1 MPSPLQTTIRT
12 IWQHP
17 HWPALHFDA
26 TTLAPA
32 LDAARLEQGK
42 LLGMMAAIGLGQG
55 QALALALWEQEAL
68 ATAAIEGEKLDLAA
82 VRSSVSKRLGLAGTT
97 PQDRSVDGLIEVM
110 QDATTG
116 FEAVLDDDRLWRW
129 QSALFPGGTSGVR
142 RIAVGRYR
150 DHLDAMEIVSGPI
163 GREVVHY
170 TAPPSGQVAGEMA
183 KFLDWFEAT
192 RPGAPSA
199 AQGATPNTVP
209 LNGLLRAGLAHLWF
223 ESIHP
228 FEDGNGRLGRAVVDL
243 ALAQD
248 LGTSSSTRALGMAR
262 PMLAARAA
270 YYDALS
276 AAQNASQK
284 AQSNT
289 QARPDAALNVT
300 PWLLWFV
307 STFNQGCINSQAV
320 VNQALEKANFRLLA
334 AQQGVNE
341 RQRKVLDRL
350 LEAGHEGLGGG
361 FLGGMTT
368 DKYSKITGASKP
380 TASRDLVDLLDK
392 GLLRVEGLGK
402 ATRYA
407 IAIGSWHQPVID
419 AVP

>member
-1 MPSPLQTTIRT
+1 MSSLSLTTIRT

-17 HWPALHFDA
+17 EWPALHFDA
-26 TTLAPA
+26 ATLAPA

-42 LLGMMAAIGLGQG
+42 LLGLMAALGLGQG
-55 QALALALWEQEAL
+55 QALAQALWEQEAL
-68 ATAAIEGEKLDLAA
+68 ATAAIEGEKLDLVA
-82 VRSSVSKRLGLAGTT
+82 VRSSVSKRLGLAGAT
-97 PQDRSVDGLIEVM
+97 PQDRTVDGLIEVM

-116 FEAVLDDDRLWRW
+116 FAAVLDDDRLWRW

-170 TAPPSGQVAGEMA
+170 TAPPSAQVAGEMA
-183 KFLDWFEAT
+183 QFLNWFEAT

-199 AQGATPNTVP
+199 AQGTTPNTVP

-248 LGTSSSTRALGMAR
+248 LGTCTRALGMAR

-270 YYDALS
+270 YYDALN
-276 AAQNASQK
+276 AAQTVNPM
-284 AQSNT
+284 AQLDRSL
-289 QARPDAALNVT
+289 DVT

-307 STFNQGCINSQAV
+307 HTFTQGCISSQAV
-320 VNQALEKANFRLLA
+320 VNQAIEKANFRLRA
-334 AQQGVNE
+334 AQCGVSE

-350 LEAGHEGLGGG
+350 LEAGHEELGGG

-380 TASRDLVDLLDK
+380 TASRDLVDMLDK
-392 GLLRVEGLGK
+392 GLLRVEGVGK

-407 IAIGSWHQPVID
+407 IAIDSWHQPATY

>member
-1 MPSPLQTTIRT
+1 MPPPSQTTIRS

-26 TTLAPA
+26 AALAPA
-32 LDAARLEQGK
+32 LDAARLAQGK
-42 LLGMMAAIGLGQG
+42 LLGLLGAVGLN
-55 QALALALWEQEAL
+55 QAQELAGELWVQEAL
-68 ATAAIEGEKLDLAA
+68 STAAIEGEKLDLAA
-82 VRSSVSKRLGLAGTT
+82 VRSSVSQRLGLATAT
-97 PQDRSVDGLIEVM
+97 SSDRSVEGLIDVM
-110 QDATTG
+110 QDATQG
-116 FEAVLDDDRLWRW
+116 FAAVLDDDRLWRW

-150 DHLDAMEIVSGPI
+150 DHADAMEIVSGLL

-170 TAPPSGQVAGEMA
+170 TAPPSSQVALEMA
-183 KFLDWFEAT
+183 QFLVWFEST
-192 RPGAPSA
+192 RPGA
-199 AQGATPNTVP
+199 QGVAP

-228 FEDGNGRLGRAVVDL
+228 FEDGNGRLGRALVDM

-248 LGTSSSTRALGMAR
+248 LGASARVLGMAR

-270 YYDALS
+270 YYDALN
-276 AAQNASQK
+276 AAQTLNSEAPLE
-284 AQSNT
+284 
-289 QARPDAALNVT
+289 RALDVT

-307 STFNQGCINSQAV
+307 HTFTQGCISSQAV
-320 VNQALEKANFRLLA
+320 VNQALEKANYRLRA
-334 AQQGVNE
+334 AQCGVSA

-350 LEAGHEGLGGG
+350 LEAGHAALGGG
-361 FLGGMTT
+361 FLGGMST

-380 TASRDLVDLLDK
+380 TASRDLSDLLAK
-392 GLLRVEGLGK
+392 GLLRVEGVGK

-407 IAIGSWHQPVID
+407 IAIDHWRQPVTD
-419 AVP
+419 TGAPTVSPTP

>member
-1 MPSPLQTTIRT
+1 MPPPSQTTIRS

-26 TTLAPA
+26 AALAPA
-32 LDAARLEQGK
+32 LDAARLAQGK
-42 LLGMMAAIGLGQG
+42 LLGLLGAVGLN
-55 QALALALWEQEAL
+55 QAQELAGELWVQEAL
-68 ATAAIEGEKLDLAA
+68 STAAIEGEKLDLAA
-82 VRSSVSKRLGLAGTT
+82 VRSSVSQRLGLATAT
-97 PQDRSVDGLIEVM
+97 SSDRSVEGLIDVM
-110 QDATTG
+110 QDATQG
-116 FEAVLDDDRLWRW
+116 FAAVLDDDRLWRW

-150 DHLDAMEIVSGPI
+150 DHADAMEIVSGLL

-170 TAPPSGQVAGEMA
+170 TAPPSSQVALEMA
-183 KFLDWFEAT
+183 QFLVWFEST
-192 RPGAPSA
+192 RPGA
-199 AQGATPNTVP
+199 QGVAP

-228 FEDGNGRLGRAVVDL
+228 FEDGNGRLGRALVDM

-248 LGTSSSTRALGMAR
+248 LGTSARVLGMAR

-270 YYDALS
+270 YYDALN
-276 AAQNASQK
+276 AAQTLNSEAPLE
-284 AQSNT
+284 
-289 QARPDAALNVT
+289 RALDVT

-307 STFNQGCINSQAV
+307 HTFTQGCISSQAV
-320 VNQALEKANFRLLA
+320 VNQALEKANYRLRA
-334 AQQGVNE
+334 AQYGVSA

-350 LEAGHEGLGGG
+350 LEAGHAALGGG
-361 FLGGMTT
+361 FLGGMST

-380 TASRDLVDLLDK
+380 TASRDLSDLLAK
-392 GLLRVEGLGK
+392 GLLRVEGVGK

-407 IAIGSWHQPVID
+407 IAIDHWRQPVTD
-419 AVP
+419 TGAPTVSPTP